1 MFLSLLKIVESTTVD
16 GPGFRISIYCAG
28 CENACKGCHN
38 PQSWDIKNGVMTDVE
53 EIYKRIVANDM
64 ENVTFSGG
72 DPMFQPEAFTY
83 LAKKIKENTTK
94 TIWCYSG
101 YVYEQLVQMPKQREM
116 LNYIDVLVDGPYIE
130 ALHDADLVFRGSKN
144 QRLIDVQK
152 SLKNGQVELF
162 EYKIGL

>member
-1 MFLSLLKIVESTTVD
+1 
-16 GPGFRISIYCAG
+16 
-28 CENACKGCHN
+28 
-38 PQSWDIKNGVMTDVE
+38 
-53 EIYKRIVANDM
+53 
-64 ENVTFSGG
+64 
-72 DPMFQPEAFTY
+72 
-83 LAKKIKENTTK
+83 
-94 TIWCYSG
+94 
-101 YVYEQLVQMPKQREM
+101 MPKQREM